1 MWVWELMSLKE
12 NSLWNSR
19 VLNSMLNDVDGVIIK
34 VVEDNAFSDSEI
46 LICIFNNWLLEIG
59 VEFKY
64 LK

>member
-1 MWVWELMSLKE
+1 MSLKE

-19 VLNSMLNDVDGVIIK
+19 VLNSMLNDVDGIIIK
-34 VVEDNAFSDSEI
+34 IVEDNAFSNSEV
-46 LICIFNNWLLEIG
+46 LIWIFNNWLLEIG

>member
-1 MWVWELMSLKE
+1 
-12 NSLWNSR
+12 
-19 VLNSMLNDVDGVIIK
+19 MLNDVDGVIIK